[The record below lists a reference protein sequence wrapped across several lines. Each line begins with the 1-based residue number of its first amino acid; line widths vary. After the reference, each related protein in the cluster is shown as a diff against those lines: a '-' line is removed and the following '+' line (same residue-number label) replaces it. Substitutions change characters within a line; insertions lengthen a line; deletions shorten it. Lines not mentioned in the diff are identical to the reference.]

1 MAQSCLTLCNPMD
14 GSPPGSSVHGIL
26 QARTLEWISIPFSR
40 ESSQPE
46 DPPDPGM
53 EHGSP
58 ALQADSLPSEPPG
71 IPVFRNDPKLHP
83 IIKLTRKRPWRRI
96 LTFSLVELKLKLWG
110 LGRSWRAANGR
121 ESLLS
126 HRPRIQRV
134 AILPLWFLESTH
146 QYLPGPASLISMLP
160 LPPELFI
167 K

>member
-1 MAQSCLTLCNPMD
+1 MFVAQSCLTLCNPMD

-26 QARTLEWISIPFSR
+26 QARILEWISIPFSR
-40 ESSQPE
+40 GSSQPE

-58 ALQADSLPSEPPG
+58 ALHADSLPSEPPG

-121 ESLLS
+121 VTAQSQTKNTKSGHTTPLVLGVHTSVPTGTSIS
-126 HRPRIQRV
+126 H
-134 AILPLWFLESTH
+134 L
-146 QYLPGPASLISMLP
+146 YASFAS
-160 LPPELFI
+160 
-167 K
+167 